1 MVEFFVVSIIAVG
14 VVTEAVFPVISSSID
29 MAAPYV
35 DQGIDAVKGIIK

>member
-14 VVTEAVFPVISSSID
+14 VVTEAVFPAISSGID
-29 MAAPYV
+29 MAGPYV

>member
-14 VVTEAVFPVISSSID
+14 GMVEAIVPTVSSGID

-35 DQGIDAVKGIIK
+35 DQGIDAVKSIIK